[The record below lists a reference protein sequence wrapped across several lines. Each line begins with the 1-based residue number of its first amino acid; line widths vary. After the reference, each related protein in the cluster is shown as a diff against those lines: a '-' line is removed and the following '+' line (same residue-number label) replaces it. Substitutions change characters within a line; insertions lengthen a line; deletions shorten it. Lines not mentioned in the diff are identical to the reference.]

1 MDSMKR
7 FNLICKSMTDPKFY
21 PHPVTEINRHD
32 THISVVFLTGQWVY
46 KLKKPLNL
54 GFLDFREIE
63 DRRKYCELEV
73 MLNRRLSQGIYQ
85 HTVKIVEN
93 KEREFCME
101 DKGRVAEY
109 AVKMKQLPDETR
121 LSSMLRSNRVTDSD
135 LENLG
140 KKLAFFYKNSARS
153 PQIDFYG
160 TRDMVIF
167 NSEENFRQLAP
178 YVGLLFDKERWKFI
192 CEVNR
197 SFLYH
202 HRALF
207 EQRLEKEKIRDGH
220 GDLRTDHIY
229 FFDGIQ
235 IIDCI
240 EFNDRFRYG
249 DAAIDLAFLH
259 MDMEQLGYHKESQT
273 VLKSYVDHAHDP
285 EIYALIDFYAGYR
298 AIVRLKVACIRYSE
312 LEKHEQQM
320 VVKDEIDALLI
331 QAYRYTLLC
340 VLPTLWIF
348 NGLPA
353 SGKSALAQRLGN
365 TLSIRVY
372 SSDSVRKEK
381 DSHQEV
387 VFYGEGKYSEERRR
401 RIYSKMLALAQEKL
415 KKGQSVIL
423 DATYSRRR
431 WREEVVQLAS
441 DLDSNLIVVECDCE
455 PETIR
460 SRLKEREN
468 QTGLSDARLQ
478 HLPKFISHF
487 EPITEIDQNSHIKVN
502 TDISIEKTFHEILS
516 KAYLSKSAQI
526 NTRI

>member
-1 MDSMKR
+1 MDSMRR
-7 FNLICKSMTDPKFY
+7 FNLICKSMTDPEFY
-21 PHPVTEINRHD
+21 PHPVSEIKRHD

-63 DRRKYCELEV
+63 DRLKYCEQEV
-73 MLNRRLSQGIYQ
+73 ILNRRLSQRIYQ

-93 KEREFCME
+93 KQGEFSME
-101 DKGRVAEY
+101 GQGKVAEY
-109 AVKMKQLPDETR
+109 AVKMKQLPDENR
-121 LSSMLRSNRVTDSD
+121 MANMLRSNSIAESD
-135 LENLG
+135 LEELG
-140 KKLAFFYKNSARS
+140 KKLAFFYKNSVRS
-153 PQIDFYG
+153 IQIDQYG

-167 NSEENFRQLAP
+167 NSEENFRQLKP
-178 YVGLLFDKERWKFI
+178 YVGVLFDEERWKFI

-197 SFLYH
+197 SFLNH

-207 EQRLEKEKIRDGH
+207 EQRLEKGKILDGH

-273 VLKSYVDHAHDP
+273 VLKSYVDYAHDP
-285 EIYALIDFYAGYR
+285 EIYALIDFYANYR
-298 AIVRLKVACIRYSE
+298 AIVRLKVACIRHSE
-312 LEKHEQQM
+312 LEEQEQQKLM
-320 VVKDEIDALLI
+320 KDEINTLLN
-331 QAYRYTLLC
+331 QAYRYTLLFIR
-340 VLPTLWIF
+340 PTLWVF

-372 SSDSVRKEK
+372 SSDSIRKEK
-381 DSHQEV
+381 DSHQELV
-387 VFYGEGKYSEERRR
+387 QYGEGKYTEERRR
-401 RIYSKMLALAQEKL
+401 RIYTKMLALAQEKL
-415 KKGQSVIL
+415 KKGRSVIL

-431 WREEVVQLAS
+431 WREEVVQLAL
-441 DLDSNLIVVECDCE
+441 DLDSNLIVVECECKLK
-455 PETIR
+455 TIQ
-460 SRLKEREN
+460 SRLKAREN
-468 QTGLSDARLQ
+468 HTGLSDARIQ
-478 HLPKFISHF
+478 HLPEIISHF
-487 EPITEIDQNSHIKVN
+487 EPITELDRDIHIKVK
-502 TDISIEKTFHEILS
+502 TDISIENTFHEILS
-516 KAYLSKSAQI
+516 NAYLCKSAQI
-526 NTRI
+526 KTRI